1 MDIHFLKTLYTCKYF
16 LKLLMVR
23 EKTVAHF
30 HSQAPPLESL
40 VQICGA
46 FDLLENAEDQ
56 LLFLCAVS
64 ITFTFI
70 LNGCL
75 KSNFVWAIF
84 FSLFIEESRQ

>member
-1 MDIHFLKTLYTCKYF
+1 M
-16 LKLLMVR
+16 
-23 EKTVAHF
+23 AHF

-75 KSNFVWAIF
+75 KSNFV
-84 FSLFIEESRQ
+84 